1 MTRPN
6 ITPGPWKV
14 EHDIR
19 YGPNPERNKHADPM
33 KHTCPNC
40 LHVHDIKPE
49 MQTEGGKA
57 RWKGVS
63 KEARS
68 DAMRA
73 AVVARWA
80 KSKAKA

>member
-1 MTRPN
+1 
-6 ITPGPWKV
+6 
-14 EHDIR
+14 
-19 YGPNPERNKHADPM
+19 M